1 MVTRSTFGLDGQR
14 ASSSFST
21 RAVVDLPT
29 ATEPAM
35 PMMNGVLT
43 TSDGVEEAPGAAETA
58 AGSAST
64 WADSSRD
71 SDR

>member
-1 MVTRSTFGLDGQR
+1 MVTRSTLGLDGQR

-43 TSDGVEEAPGAAETA
+43 ASSALKKAWRWRN
-58 AGSAST
+58 SSWLAST
-64 WADSSRD
+64 WAESSRD

>member
-14 ASSSFST
+14 ASSSFRM

-43 TSDGVEEAPGAAETA
+43 TSAALKKA
-58 AGSAST
+58 WRWRNSSWLAST
-64 WADSSRD
+64 CADSRRD
-71 SDR
+71 IDR